1 MNTKLKFDLLKFKFL
16 NNQYLDANNEVLAI
30 QEEKY
35 FIIFLKGLKILLLKR
50 IKELKLEYKELK
62 LENKEL
68 KLEYKELKLDIT
80 ELKLDNTEL
89 KNELER

>member
-1 MNTKLKFDLLKFKFL
+1 MNTKLEFGLLKLKFL

-35 FIIFLKGLKILLLKR
+35 LIIFIKGLNGLLLKR
-50 IKELKLEYKELK
+50 IKELKLE
-62 LENKEL
+62 N
-68 KLEYKELKLDIT
+68 T
-80 ELKLDNTEL
+80 ELKNEWNEL